1 MGSTRNTLVIM
12 ARRPRWG
19 CGKQRLAAA
28 LGQGVAWHF
37 QRVALEAL
45 LRRLG
50 GDPRWRLE
58 VAVTPDSF
66 ARGSRRWTQGH
77 PMVVQGDGDLGA
89 RMLHLLAGE
98 HQQRGARLL
107 VGSDIP
113 DIEPSLIAKAFSLL
127 KRHDWV
133 LGPAVDGGFWAIG
146 TRRRPWRPPDFGGI
160 PWGSATV
167 MAETSSRL
175 RGSLALL
182 PSLSDVD
189 QADDLR
195 QWLRH
200 GPF

>member
-1 MGSTRNTLVIM
+1 MGIWVRACFIYSPANTNS
-12 ARRPRWG
+12 G
-19 CGKQRLAAA
+19 G
-28 LGQGVAWHF
+28 LGYW
-37 QRVALEAL
+37 
-45 LRRLG
+45 
-50 GDPRWRLE
+50 
-58 VAVTPDSF
+58 S
-66 ARGSRRWTQGH
+66 
-77 PMVVQGDGDLGA
+77 
-89 RMLHLLAGE
+89 
-98 HQQRGARLL
+98 
-107 VGSDIP
+107 GSDIP

-195 QWLRH
+195 QWRRH